1 MPRGPRGSCGA
12 HVQIRING
20 WDTHIWVDL
29 YISIQCEQ
37 FEGCP
42 HYITV
47 TEEESGHGAN
57 KLMHYRQKSFS
68 IFSGHGEGGR
78 CSQHP
83 TDDGVP

>member
-1 MPRGPRGSCGA
+1 M
-12 HVQIRING
+12 QIRING

-57 KLMHYRQKSFS
+57 KLMHYRQKA
-68 IFSGHGEGGR
+68 
-78 CSQHP
+78 SQFFQVMGKV
-83 TDDGVP
+83 GVALNTQLTMGCLSSCKTLH